1 MLPHTPGPVATRG
14 RVFLSRRLESM
25 HARTP
30 NAARRHREGWSCD
43 RIGSKI
49 AVSPPILYPT
59 PTMTELGE
67 TYSIPQKIR
76 DFSVDLRLDVA
87 GEACRARGD
96 G

>member
-1 MLPHTPGPVATRG
+1 MLALQTPPAGTV
-14 RVFLSRRLESM
+14 RVGVVIELAL
-25 HARTP
+25 
-30 NAARRHREGWSCD
+30 
-43 RIGSKI
+43 KI

-67 TYSIPQKIR
+67 TYSIPQKIH